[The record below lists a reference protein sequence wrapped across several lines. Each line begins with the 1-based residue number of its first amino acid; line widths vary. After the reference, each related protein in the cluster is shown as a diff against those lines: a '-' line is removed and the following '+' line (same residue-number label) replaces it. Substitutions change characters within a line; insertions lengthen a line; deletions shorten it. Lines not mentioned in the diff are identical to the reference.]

1 MFNFKKLVV
10 FEESIRIGRY
20 LFCVVKA
27 SRSGN
32 IKSDRMKRCSVAQN
46 GSDDS
51 LPPLNSLMDRE
62 QTREEGWKREWR
74 RTTRRKNIFVARV
87 RPTVIPR
94 CIESQRNAI
103 QTGIWLP
110 PADICSTLS
119 VSTYFLVWQKIR
131 SDLKWVTLTGGRG
144 RTCTTKGRV
153 GSSSCY
159 QIQESFPPIITS
171 FVFIER
177 NIRNERF

>member
-62 QTREEGWKREWR
+62 QTREEEEDGRE
-74 RTTRRKNIFVARV
+74 N
-87 RPTVIPR
+87 
-94 CIESQRNAI
+94 
-103 QTGIWLP
+103 
-110 PADICSTLS
+110 
-119 VSTYFLVWQKIR
+119 
-131 SDLKWVTLTGGRG
+131 GGEQLAG
-144 RTCTTKGRV
+144 RTFSLHECGQRLYPAV
-153 GSSSCY
+153 
-159 QIQESFPPIITS
+159 
-171 FVFIER
+171 
-177 NIRNERF
+177 

>member
-46 GSDDS
+46 GSDHS
-51 LPPLNSLMDRE
+51 LPPVKFSYGQGANS
-62 QTREEGWKREWR
+62 
-74 RTTRRKNIFVARV
+74 
-87 RPTVIPR
+87 
-94 CIESQRNAI
+94 
-103 QTGIWLP
+103 
-110 PADICSTLS
+110 
-119 VSTYFLVWQKIR
+119 
-131 SDLKWVTLTGGRG
+131 RG
-144 RTCTTKGRV
+144 RMEERMEENNSQEEHFRCTSAANGYTPLYRIIEKRHIDWYMAAASWYMLDVICIHLLPRLAEDSKRFKMGHLNWRGGEICTTKGRV